1 MASRVYEIVELND
14 GEYILQRSDRE
25 EEPLVTIKFSEEAC
39 DFLSDARTS
48 VAKIMIEAGL
58 SEVEDL
64 VEDELARHGETGSY
78 SESSSKTLH

>member
-1 MASRVYEIVELND
+1 MTSRVYEIVELND

-25 EEPLVTIKFSEEAC
+25 EEPLVRIKFSEEAC
-39 DFLSDARTS
+39 DFLSDARTG

-64 VEDELARHGETGSY
+64 VEDELTKHADSEETPRP
-78 SESSSKTLH
+78 ENRTLH

>member
-14 GEYILQRSDRE
+14 GEYILQRSDRD
-25 EEPLVTIKFSEEAC
+25 EEPLVRIKFSGEAC
-39 DFLSDARTS
+39 DFLSDARTA

-64 VEDELARHGETGSY
+64 VEDELARHSDETEERGAR
-78 SESSSKTLH
+78 TLH